1 MSNSL
6 ARLIDGFVPV
16 CCFVSLR
23 VFHTNTLELRART
36 LAVSDSQSVNTFFA
50 ICQLPRFL
58 LLEMKSDSLLKSEL
72 MAC

>member
-1 MSNSL
+1 MDL
-6 ARLIDGFVPV
+6 CQFVV
-16 CCFVSLR
+16 VFSLR

-36 LAVSDSQSVNTFFA
+36 LAVSDSPSANTFLQSA
-50 ICQLPRFL
+50 DSLAFL